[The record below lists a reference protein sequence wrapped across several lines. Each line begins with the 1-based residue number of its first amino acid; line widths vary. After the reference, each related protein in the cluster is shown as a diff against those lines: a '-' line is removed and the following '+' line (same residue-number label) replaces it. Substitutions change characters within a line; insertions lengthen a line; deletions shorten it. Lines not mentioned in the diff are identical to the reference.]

1 MAVAQWVGYVCAG
14 PVQGQLLQQAQAV
27 MQSRLDLAKHLTGS
41 FLLTLPRQAL
51 SGLCHLLQQKSMSNS
66 SMHCLSPPHLLVIV
80 HLCM

>member
-41 FLLTLPRQAL
+41 FLLTLP
-51 SGLCHLLQQKSMSNS
+51 
-66 SMHCLSPPHLLVIV
+66 
-80 HLCM
+80 